1 VRGLPLTAAVVS
13 CHVED
18 PLNDRVWGRFAQMQR
33 ARVGGF
39 RIAALLR
46 PPCAEADEREDV
58 WLDRAVLAARNGPLG
73 HHTHFGGATVARP
86 PNPATAAERV
96 RREAE
101 WLRARGLA
109 PRFFCGGGWFMNAPV
124 AEVLSTFGYVDC
136 SATAFSP
143 SYLRPGSEHVKVPGP
158 CWLLLNS
165 GHRLLELPSTH
176 SLKMAVRR
184 ALSPRRMRESVIH
197 VYFHD
202 WNLLDRRRAHA
213 LRAILAVLGRRCR
226 PLDLDELADEAPGWA
241 PDVSLDLT
249 FKVA

>member
-1 VRGLPLTAAVVS
+1 LTSAVVS

-18 PLNDRVWGRFAQMQR
+18 PLVDSVWERFSEVQR

-46 PPCAEADEREDV
+46 PPSPEADEREDV
-58 WLDRAVLAARNGPLG
+58 WLDRAELAARNGPLG
-73 HHTHFGGATVARP
+73 HHTHFGGPSVARP
-86 PNPATAAERV
+86 PNPELAAERV

-109 PRFFCGGGWFMNAPV
+109 PRFFCGGGWFMNGPV

-136 SATAFSP
+136 TATAFSP
-143 SYLRPGSEHVKVPGP
+143 SYLPPGSEHVKAPGP
-158 CWLLLNS
+158 CWLLLNN
-165 GHRLLELPSTH
+165 GHRLLELPATH
-176 SLKMAVRR
+176 SLKMAARR
-184 ALSPRRMRESVIH
+184 ALSPGRIQEPVVH

-213 LRAILAVLGRRCR
+213 LRATLALLGRRCR

-241 PDVSLDLT
+241 PDMSLDLALG
-249 FKVA
+249 V